1 MLSEPLFE
9 YIVERQNVS
18 MGNED
23 VSFQEH
29 KASKQLAMLLNSLI
43 EHIPDVVILHC
54 SRLTNRLS
62 ILEVMLHTSDR
73 RSIINLFAYSDI
85 LSGNKGLIEG
95 DLDVI
100 CSVLLIE
107 VGILR

>member
-1 MLSEPLFE
+1 
-9 YIVERQNVS
+9 
-18 MGNED
+18 
-23 VSFQEH
+23 
-29 KASKQLAMLLNSLI
+29 
-43 EHIPDVVILHC
+43 
-54 SRLTNRLS
+54 
-62 ILEVMLHTSDR
+62 MLHTSDG